1 MGCALGAFI
10 NVISSANKYLARG
23 LFSKFLDS
31 RNVDTS
37 TSPWPS
43 RLLAMVGTGL
53 CSHPTNRPAYTLNA
67 KSRAEKLQIT
77 YSGVSPANAKLT
89 VVPVGNLSKRCQP
102 KLLAQSPCQ
111 AVSSRSSI
119 FRPGTCI

>member
-1 MGCALGAFI
+1 MSCTLGGPI
-10 NVISSANKYLARG
+10 NVISSANKYIARG
-23 LFSKFLDS
+23 FVFKFLDS
-31 RNVDTS
+31 RNVDTR
-37 TSPWPS
+37 TSPCPA

-53 CSHPTNRPAYTLNA
+53 CSQPTNSPAYTLNA

-89 VVPVGNLSKRCQP
+89 VPPVGNLLKQCQP

-119 FRPGTCI
+119 SRPGMCI